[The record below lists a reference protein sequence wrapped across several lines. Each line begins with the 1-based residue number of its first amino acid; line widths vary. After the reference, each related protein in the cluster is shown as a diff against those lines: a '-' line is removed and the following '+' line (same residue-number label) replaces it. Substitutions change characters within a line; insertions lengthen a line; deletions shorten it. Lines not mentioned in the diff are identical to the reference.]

1 VANLTL
7 STEPGDALG
16 DYFKQSDA
24 LMQASRHTAPVF
36 VAAAPRIAI
45 NGRFL
50 TQKTLGVQRF
60 AIETVRA
67 IDALLET
74 EPYRA
79 LKGRVEIIAPKK
91 ARDFP
96 LKNIPLRRVCFFS
109 GYTWEQVEL
118 PWHAAGRLLLNLCML
133 GPMLMR
139 HQIVVVHDATVQ
151 ALPNNFSFAF
161 RAAYGFIIPRLCARA
176 DRIITVSEFSRREI
190 GKWYGA
196 DIAAMPICYEGGDH
210 IAAVAPDPGVLER
223 LGLGGKRFF
232 LGVGVGSKNKNVET
246 VLAAFLQAKL
256 GDTLLV
262 LTGKRDSSVHGQ
274 VADVQSDNVHNVGF
288 VSDTE
293 LRTLYENALALIFP
307 SRYEGFGLPALEAMT
322 CDCPVVI
329 SEQPALV
336 EVCGNAALRCGMD
349 DVAALAGHLRALNSA
364 NGLRERLV
372 VAGRERAHRFTWAAT
387 ARSLLDQCMDVGA
400 RRTRTS

>member
-1 VANLTL
+1 M
-7 STEPGDALG
+7 G
-16 DYFKQSDA
+16 DYFKQSET
-24 LMQASRHTAPVF
+24 LLQTSRRTDPVF
-36 VAAAPRIAI
+36 VGPPPRIVI

-60 AIETVRA
+60 AIEAVRA
-67 IDALLET
+67 IDALLDS

-79 LKGRVEIIAPKK
+79 LKGHVEIIAPKK

-96 LKNIPLRRVCFFS
+96 LKNIPLRRVGFFS
-109 GYTWEQVEL
+109 GYTWEQLEL

-133 GPMLMR
+133 GPIFTR
-139 HQIVVVHDATVQ
+139 HQIVVVHDATVH

-161 RAAYGFIIPRLCARA
+161 RVAYGFIIPRLCARA
-176 DRIITVSEFSRREI
+176 DRIVTVSEFSRREI

-196 DIAAMPICYEGGDH
+196 DGTDMPICYEGGDH
-210 IAAVAPDPGVLER
+210 IAAVAPDLGVLER
-223 LGLGGKRFF
+223 LGLRGKRYF

-274 VADVQSDNVHNVGF
+274 VADVRSDNVRNVGY
-288 VSDTE
+288 VSDPE
-293 LRTLYENALALIFP
+293 LRTLYENALALVFP

-336 EVCGNAALRCGMD
+336 EVCNNAVLRCGMD
-349 DVAALAGHLRALNSA
+349 DIAALAGHLRALNSDS
-364 NGLRERLV
+364 GLRQRL
-372 VAGRERAHRFTWAAT
+372 AATGREQARRFTWAAT
-387 ARSLLDQCMDVGA
+387 ARSLLDQCLEIGA
-400 RRTRTS
+400 KGAHPS